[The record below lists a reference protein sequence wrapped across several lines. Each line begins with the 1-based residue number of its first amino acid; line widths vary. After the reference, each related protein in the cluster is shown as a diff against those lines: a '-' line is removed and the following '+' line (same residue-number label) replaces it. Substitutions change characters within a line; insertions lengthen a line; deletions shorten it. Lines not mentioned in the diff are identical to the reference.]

1 MTDAITI
8 HVTEVNGEP
17 MIDSEC
23 MALMFGVTAADVRA
37 LPFADGCSRIPRE
50 WIKRGRR
57 RTREAAA
64 ATGSAEL
71 LDILKFWAHKDHGA
85 ELEVVY
91 Q

>member
-1 MTDAITI
+1 MTATIVIHITEI
-8 HVTEVNGEP
+8 GGEP
-17 MIDSEC
+17 MIDATC
-23 MALMFGVTAADVRA
+23 MSLMFGVTTADVQA
-37 LPFADGCSRIPRE
+37 LPMTNGTSPIPRE

-71 LDILKFWAHKDHGA
+71 LDILKFWARRDHDA
-85 ELEVVY
+85 YLEVVY

>member
-1 MTDAITI
+1 MTNKFTVEINEI
-8 HVTEVNGEP
+8 NGEP
-17 MIDSEC
+17 MLDSQC

-37 LPFADGCSRIPRE
+37 LPFAGGHSRIPRE

-64 ATGSAEL
+64 ATGSADL
-71 LDILKFWAHKDHGA
+71 LDVLQYWARTDHNA